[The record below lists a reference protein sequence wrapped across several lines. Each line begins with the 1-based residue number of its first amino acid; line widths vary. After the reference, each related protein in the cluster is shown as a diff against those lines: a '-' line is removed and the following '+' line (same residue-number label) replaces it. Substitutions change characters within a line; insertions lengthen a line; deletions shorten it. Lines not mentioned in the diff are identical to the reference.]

1 MRLHLIPFSRGQRE
15 AKRLVRMAES
25 VASWSVCDRKHVGAA
40 VFRADWNEMVSSGY
54 NYIPDMVFSQ
64 IGIQPTACDHC
75 SLVCPRAAGVSRKD
89 DYSDCPAVHAEV
101 AALNALSDTDRMYAN
116 ELIMAVTAP
125 PCRQCAEL
133 IAMEKSIGLV
143 IWKRTEGVDDHVPDP
158 SEILTDKWIYEMRS
172 RK

>member
-1 MRLHLIPFSRGQRE
+1 
-15 AKRLVRMAES
+15 MAES
-25 VASWSVCDRKHVGAA
+25 VGSLSICDRKRVGTAI
-40 VFRADWNEMVSSGY
+40 FRADWCEMVCSGY
-54 NYIPDMVFSQ
+54 NYIPDTAFRQ
-64 IGIQPTACDHC
+64 IGLQATACDHC

-101 AALNALSDTDRMYAN
+101 AALNALPDNDRMYAN
-116 ELIMAVTAP
+116 GLIMVVTAP

-133 IAMEKSIGLV
+133 IATEKSIDLV

-158 SEILTDKWIYEMRS
+158 SGILRHKLVYEMRS